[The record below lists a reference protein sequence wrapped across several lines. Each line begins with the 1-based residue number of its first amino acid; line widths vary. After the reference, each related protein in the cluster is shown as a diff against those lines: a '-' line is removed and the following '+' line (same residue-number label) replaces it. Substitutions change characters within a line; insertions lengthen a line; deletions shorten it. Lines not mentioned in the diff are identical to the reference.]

1 MSSKFLTLEGPPG
14 PALGPTGQAPDTNL
28 GIHIKSKA
36 QIAEEAAAAKEKIT
50 TGRELDPGWTLAR
63 RKLNQ
68 YDGRSYNH
76 LYTFIGVDIQA
87 AHEEGG
93 CLNVRPA
100 PGEPWKM
107 AGFFDE
113 DEGIVCW
120 PPKWVRP
127 RATREDLYLLEPE
140 RGQGL
145 SPLFFQS
152 QERPGLITSLYQPKK
167 WEEYQAKREWASYVD
182 AKEREAHDKG
192 LSLDL
197 QMDMI
202 SQGYDPNNPQDLAG
216 FWGRMK
222 QAFTPPRKFRKWTR
236 RAFQPSGKVKRAV
249 TKGWR
254 KSTRF
259 VKKGVRYAGAATVG
273 AFMTAR
279 ARNKTFGLRGHETG
293 QFEIGGKVVRGVIAA
308 VAVVATGGTI
318 LALKAQAAGVGAG
331 AGAGAAGAGA
341 AGAAGGT
348 AFASAAGTT
357 VIPTVTQGAVVGTT
371 SAGLPVFAGG
381 TGGLS
386 STLGMGT
393 SLVTPTAVAAVP
405 SAGFL
410 AKIGALAS
418 GIKSKAI
425 AIGKVGTNILAVKN
439 VAGQLFAKE
448 VPIQMVEE
456 GYSVPDDGFIYD
468 PSFDP
473 MYEGGFMGGFPQ
485 YPAGQQSALLPWG
498 DEETPESEFESDAP
512 LKDAITAAGKEPEIK
527 PLAVMGVAMLLLAVS
542 RRS

>member
-1 MSSKFLTLEGPPG
+1 MSSNFLTLEGPPG

-28 GIHIKSKA
+28 GIHVKSLA
-36 QIAEEAAAAKEKIT
+36 QIAEEEAAAAELIA

-63 RKLNQ
+63 RALNK
-68 YDGRSYNH
+68 YDGRSFGDQ
-76 LYTFIGVDIQA
+76 YTFVGTQIQA

-107 AGFFDE
+107 AGFFDA

-120 PPKWVRP
+120 PPKWVRDP
-127 RATREDLYLLEPE
+127 ATREDMYLLEPIRGE
-140 RGQGL
+140 RG

-152 QERPGLITSLYQPKK
+152 EERPGLITSLYQPKQ
-167 WEEYQAKREWASYVD
+167 WEQFQARRAWESYVD
-182 AKEREAHDKG
+182 AQEREAHEKG

-216 FWGRMK
+216 FWGTLKRMV
-222 QAFTPPRKFRKWTR
+222 TPPRKFRKWTR

-254 KSTRF
+254 KTTRF
-259 VKKGVRYAGAATVG
+259 VKKGVRYIGAVVPG

-279 ARNKTFGLRGHETG
+279 ARNKAFGLKGHERG

-318 LALKAQAAGVGAG
+318 LALKAQAAGA
-331 AGAGAAGAGA
+331 AGAAGTAGA
-341 AGAAGGT
+341 AGAAGT
-348 AFASAAGTT
+348 TTFATAAGTT

-371 SAGLPVFAGG
+371 SAGLPIFAGG

-386 STLGMGT
+386 ATLGMGT
-393 SLVTPTAVAAVP
+393 GLVTPALAPVVAP
-405 SAGFL
+405 SVGFM
-410 AKIGALAS
+410 AKIGALA
-418 GIKSKAI
+418 GTLKSKAM

-448 VPIQMVEE
+448 IPIQMIEE
-456 GYSVPDDGFIYD
+456 GYTVPDDGFIYD

-473 MYEGGFMGGFPQ
+473 MYEGGFFGGFPQ
-485 YPAGQQSALLPWG
+485 YPAGQESALLPWG

-512 LKDAITAAGKEPEIK
+512 LKDAIAAAGKEPEIK
-527 PLAVMGVAMLLLAVS
+527 PLAVMGAAMLLLAVS